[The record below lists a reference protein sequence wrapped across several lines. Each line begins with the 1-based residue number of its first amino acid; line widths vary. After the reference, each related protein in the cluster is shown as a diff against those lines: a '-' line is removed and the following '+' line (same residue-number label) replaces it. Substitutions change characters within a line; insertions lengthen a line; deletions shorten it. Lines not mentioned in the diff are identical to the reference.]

1 MSRARAIA
9 VGAGTNP
16 GSGGGGPPRASR
28 PGLPETAHKLGGWGL
43 RSVERGG
50 LVIILLATMFAG
62 YLKIRSMIVTHDVSI
77 GDLLLLFIYL
87 EVVSMTAV
95 YWQAHKLPVR
105 MPLYIAMVALAR
117 YLMFT
122 AGKIDAARIVALSA
136 AILVLALA
144 VLVVRFGH
152 LRFPYPETRDG
163 AWGETPEEHLSP

>member
-1 MSRARAIA
+1 MS
-9 VGAGTNP
+9 GGTNAVSDE
-16 GSGGGGPPRASR
+16 GDAASVSR
-28 PGLPETAHKLGGWGL
+28 PSLPDTAHKFGVWGL

-50 LVIILLATMFAG
+50 LVIILLATIFAG
-62 YLKIRSMIVTHDVSI
+62 YLKIRAMIVSHDVAI

-87 EVVSMTAV
+87 EVISMTAV

-163 AWGETPEEHLSP
+163 AWGETQEERLSP